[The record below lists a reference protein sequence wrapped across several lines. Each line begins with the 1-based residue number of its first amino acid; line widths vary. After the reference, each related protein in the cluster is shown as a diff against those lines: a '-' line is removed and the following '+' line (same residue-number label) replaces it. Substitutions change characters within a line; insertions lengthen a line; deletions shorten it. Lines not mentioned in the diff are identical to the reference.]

1 MKKKNR
7 YAIIGVAGF
16 VAKRHINVL
25 KILKCDLIMASDLHD
40 NVGFLD
46 NFFPNCIFYKNQHKF
61 FSDLK
66 KNNISHVI
74 ICTPNFLH
82 LRHIESSFKNNC
94 NVICEKPTVLNFNQL
109 LKVEKLEKKFNK
121 KCFPI
126 FQLRENT
133 NLIKLK
139 KNLFSKIL
147 QKKQNII
154 VDIKYITIR
163 GNWYLSSWKG
173 DTKKSGGLLLNI
185 GVHFVDVLSWFFG
198 KCKNVSI
205 SMKTKKTITGKIDFQ
220 QANVRLL
227 LSTDK
232 KFIRNKKKSFRVM
245 WINNKKVD
253 FTDNFNNLHLSCY
266 KKIIKNKSISIND
279 IKDTYYNLKTIH
291 NV

>member
-1 MKKKNR
+1 MKKKNK
-7 YAIIGVAGF
+7 YAIIGVAGY

-25 KILKCDLIMASDLHD
+25 KTLNCNLIMASDPHD

-46 NFFPNCIFYKNQHKF
+46 NSFPNCAFYKNEKKF
-61 FSDLK
+61 FFDLK
-66 KNNISHVI
+66 KNKITHVI
-74 ICTPNFLH
+74 ICTPNHLH

-126 FQLRENT
+126 FQLRENI

-139 KNLFSKIL
+139 KNLLSKIL
-147 QKKQNII
+147 EKKQNIA

-163 GNWYLSSWKG
+163 GTWYLSSWKG
-173 DTKKSGGLLLNI
+173 DVIKSGGLLLNI

-198 KCKNVSI
+198 KCKKVSI
-205 SMKTKKTITGKIDFQ
+205 SLKTKKTLIGKINFK
-220 QANVRLL
+220 QATVRLL

-232 KFIRNKKKSFRVM
+232 KFIKNRKKSLRVM
-245 WINNKKVD
+245 QINNKKVD
-253 FTDNFNNLHLSCY
+253 FTDNFNNLHLNCY
-266 KKIIKNKSISIND
+266 KKIIKNNYISIND
-279 IKDTYYNLKTIH
+279 LKNTYYNLKVIQ
-291 NV
+291 ND